1 VLATSGPR
9 QGLAAPFAGVGG
21 FSAAAV
27 IGTVSIAAMAYLGFD
42 AIATFAEETSGTAD
56 AAGKAVGKAMLA
68 CLVVAGV
75 LFLLQSYVVQ
85 LLTPATP
92 AELAADPSAE
102 GTLFYDVIRSQ
113 VAPWLATLLAVA
125 KAVGASFAGMMGLA
139 AGSRV
144 VMTMA
149 RDGRFPRAF
158 SRVTARTGSPALA
171 TALVTAVTL
180 VLAVWAA
187 YEPDGLDLLSSTVSI
202 GALSAFILLHAS
214 VIGYFAVRQRSAR
227 RLVHVVVP
235 AVAIVVLAVIV
246 VFANTNALLVGAGWL
261 VVGAAAAVVQSARGR
276 RRGLTR

>member
-1 VLATSGPR
+1 
-9 QGLAAPFAGVGG
+9 
-21 FSAAAV
+21 
-27 IGTVSIAAMAYLGFD
+27 
-42 AIATFAEETSGTAD
+42 
-56 AAGKAVGKAMLA
+56 
-68 CLVVAGV
+68 
-75 LFLLQSYVVQ
+75 
-85 LLTPATP
+85 
-92 AELAADPSAE
+92 
-102 GTLFYDVIRSQ
+102 
-113 VAPWLATLLAVA
+113 
-125 KAVGASFAGMMGLA
+125 
-139 AGSRV
+139 
-144 VMTMA
+144 MTMA

-227 RLVHVVVP
+227 RLVHVMVP

-276 RRGLTR
+276 RRGLAR